1 MYLFRILVR
10 VSTIPRERNARRERE
25 RMLEAKNGTHGDRD
39 QQKNNTTVKEKNA
52 KERKE
57 LKKKEKEKER
67 KLFGIRQLM

>member
-1 MYLFRILVR
+1 
-10 VSTIPRERNARRERE
+10 
-25 RMLEAKNGTHGDRD
+25 MLEAKNGTHGDRD